1 MKSATRSTEALI
13 VASDHAGFAMKNLI
27 AAHLEARGFRVLD
40 LGTHGEESVD
50 YPDYGYRAA
59 HAIAQERARRGI
71 IICGSGIGIAIAAN
85 RHPLARAALCHDV
98 TTARLARRHND
109 ANLLALGARLIGPE
123 LAREIVDAFLDT
135 PFDGGRHQR
144 RVDKLAHPV
153 LETVPG

>member
-1 MKSATRSTEALI
+1 MNSPARSTETLI
-13 VASDHAGFAMKNLI
+13 VASDHAGFAMKGLI
-27 AAHLEARGFRVLD
+27 AAHLKAHGFQVLD
-40 LGTHGEESVD
+40 LGTHSEDSVD

-59 HAIAQERARRGI
+59 CAIAEGRARRGV

-98 TTARLARRHND
+98 TSARLARRHND

-123 LAREIVDAFLDT
+123 LAREIVDAFLKT
-135 PFDGGRHQR
+135 PFEGGRHQR
-144 RVDKLAHPV
+144 RVDKLTHPV

>member
-1 MKSATRSTEALI
+1 MNAATQSTETLI
-13 VASDHAGFAMKNLI
+13 VASDHAGFVMKGLI
-27 AAHLEARGFRVLD
+27 VAHLEARGFRVLD
-40 LGTHGEESVD
+40 LGAHSEESVD

-59 HAIAQERARRGI
+59 QAIAEGRARRGVI
-71 IICGSGIGIAIAAN
+71 LCGSGIGIAIAAN

-135 PFDGGRHQR
+135 AFDGGRHQR